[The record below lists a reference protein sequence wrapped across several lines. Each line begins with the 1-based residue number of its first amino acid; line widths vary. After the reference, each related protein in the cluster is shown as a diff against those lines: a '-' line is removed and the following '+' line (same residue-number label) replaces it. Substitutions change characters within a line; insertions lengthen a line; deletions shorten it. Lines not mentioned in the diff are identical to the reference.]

1 MGETNKKEDW
11 GNEEGDGAIGT
22 IGPAENSVTNFFL
35 LSSA

>member
-11 GNEEGDGAIGT
+11 EKKEGDGAIGT
-22 IGPAENSVTNFFL
+22 IGPAENSVTSFFL